1 MSQIGREIQLTLQA
15 AVREAQ
21 VRRHAYL
28 TVEHLLYALVHD
40 DHGVEILRNCG
51 ARVRR
56 LRVQLHD
63 FLDTAIKQSREMSR
77 SRPPRPWPSTG

>member
-40 DHGVEILRNCG
+40 DRGVEIFRNCG
-51 ARVRR
+51 AQVVTFLAYGEPLDFSLRR
-56 LRVQLHD
+56 TR
-63 FLDTAIKQSREMSR
+63 
-77 SRPPRPWPSTG
+77 

>member
-1 MSQIGREIQLTLQA
+1 MSQLGRELQLTLQA

-40 DHGVEILRNCG
+40 DRGAEIFRSCG
-51 ARVRR
+51 ARVRK
-56 LRVQLHD
+56 LRVELHH
-63 FLDTAIKQSREMSR
+63 FLETAIEAE
-77 SRPPRPWPSTG
+77 P